1 MRRPENIKYI
11 IVHCAATKPSQ
22 DIGVEEI
29 RRWHLERGFK
39 DIGYHYVIRRDGS
52 IESGRPEWNVG
63 AHAKGYNAS
72 SIGVCLVGGLDNEGR
87 PEPNYTPQQWS
98 SLARLV
104 RDLHNRCPNADIIGH
119 NNVAAKDCPCFD
131 VRAWWKNIQESKRN
145 REDTKQ

>member
-22 DIGVEEI
+22 DIGAQEI

-52 IESGRPEWNVG
+52 IESGRPEWEVG

-98 SLARLV
+98 SLYRLV

-145 REDTKQ
+145 REDMKQ

>member
-72 SIGVCLVGGLDNEGR
+72 SLGVCLVGGLDNEGR

-98 SLARLV
+98 SLYRLV

-131 VRAWWKNIQESKRN
+131 VRAWWRNITATERI
-145 REDTKQ
+145 